1 MIEAKAGQE
10 WVVRLQDGEDLVETL
25 RELRS
30 DAALILAGVGMV
42 RDVQLGYWN
51 GKEYEIHS
59 YTEPMEL
66 VSTQGN
72 LAVDGSGQRIVHAH
86 VALAAQDGSMCGGHL
101 VQATAHN
108 TVEIGL
114 LPLVDIFLERR
125 AEESGLVGL
134 FPTMQVT
141 ETKS

>member
-10 WVVRLQDGEDLVETL
+10 WVVRLQDGEDLVEVL
-25 RELRS
+25 RGLRS
-30 DAALILAGVGMV
+30 DSTLILAGVGMV
-42 RDVQLGYWN
+42 RDAQLGYWN
-51 GKEYEIHS
+51 GQEYEIHS

-66 VSTQGN
+66 VSMQGN

-101 VQATAHN
+101 VQAMAHN

-114 LPLVDIFLERR
+114 LPLAEIVLERR

-134 FPTMQVT
+134 FPTMHGA